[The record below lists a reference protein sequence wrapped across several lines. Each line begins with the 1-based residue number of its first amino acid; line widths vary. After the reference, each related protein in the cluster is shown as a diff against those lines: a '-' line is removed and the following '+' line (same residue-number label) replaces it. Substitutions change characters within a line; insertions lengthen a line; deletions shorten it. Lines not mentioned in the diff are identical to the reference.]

1 MWYDLDE
8 VFFQCK
14 ICKKNFQLEA
24 KLYNNFSFLKNRIAR
39 KCKCDTWNDLITEQ
53 KDADILL
60 EKMENNQNNF
70 VLSRGDEVHISNEP
84 EEILVN
90 DDYNIIEE
98 NYTRPI
104 RANIKKIQ
112 EFSEELVSSEYDVL
126 KGIKK
131 YMG

>member
-1 MWYDLDE
+1 
-8 VFFQCK
+8 
-14 ICKKNFQLEA
+14 
-24 KLYNNFSFLKNRIAR
+24 
-39 KCKCDTWNDLITEQ
+39 
-53 KDADILL
+53 
-60 EKMENNQNNF
+60 MENNQNNF
-70 VLSRGDEVHISNEP
+70 FLSRGDEVHISNEP

-104 RANIKKIQ
+104 RANIKKMQ
-112 EFSEELVSSEYDVL
+112 EFSEESVSSEYDVL

>member
-1 MWYDLDE
+1 MHTLR
-8 VFFQCK
+8 
-14 ICKKNFQLEA
+14 KKNMAMPER
-24 KLYNNFSFLKNRIAR
+24 RIAR

-112 EFSEELVSSEYDVL
+112 EFSEESVSSEYDVL
-126 KGIKK
+126 KGIK
-131 YMG
+131 YIWENINIRI

>member
-1 MWYDLDE
+1 MHTLR
-8 VFFQCK
+8 
-14 ICKKNFQLEA
+14 KKNMVMPER
-24 KLYNNFSFLKNRIAR
+24 RIAR

-70 VLSRGDEVHISNEP
+70 FLSRGDEVHISNEP

-98 NYTRPI
+98 NLSDHR
-104 RANIKKIQ
+104 
-112 EFSEELVSSEYDVL
+112 
-126 KGIKK
+126 
-131 YMG
+131 